1 MSKTIIQIFKIMIYA
16 LSLIFEV
23 QILNEQKLIKLLEFY
38 KQYKALSGYIDKNIS

>member
-1 MSKTIIQIFKIMIYA
+1 MHC
-16 LSLIFEV
+16 LLIFGV